1 MVKLVVGLTGTL
13 GSGKET
19 AKEIIKKNFSC
30 YYVTL
35 STIIR
40 GELEKRKTN
49 FNRTSLQDM
58 GDQMR
63 KQYGTHILA
72 LLAVEYLPHD
82 KEIIIIDGIRNPG
95 EVEWLRKKF
104 GKSFVLVGVDAPQ
117 NIRWER
123 MQKRAKRTDPKTFED
138 FLEAEKRD
146 LGEGQPEYG
155 QQVGPCMKMADV
167 TIVND
172 GSVEDFEKKIKEAF
186 GTK

>member
-19 AKEIIKKNFSC
+19 AKEIIKRNLSC

-40 GELEKRKTN
+40 GELEKRKAS

-72 LLAVEYLPHD
+72 LLAVEYLPRD

-104 GKSFVLVGVDAPQ
+104 GRDFVMIAIDAPQ
-117 NIRWER
+117 SVRWER
-123 MQKRAKRTDPKTFED
+123 MQKRAKRTDPKTFEE
-138 FLEAEKRD
+138 FLVAEKRD
-146 LGEGQPEYG
+146 IGEGQPDYG
-155 QQVGPCMKMADV
+155 QQVAACMKIADI

-172 GSVEDFEKKIKEAF
+172 GSLQDFEDKIKQAF
-186 GTK
+186 K